1 MKFSYRARTKE
12 GEIQTGFI
20 EATSKEGALE
30 VLQQYD
36 LYVTSLVPIEV
47 PFWQKKVGFW
57 SKPSQKDIISFTRQL
72 SVMLKS
78 DMSLSNSLGVL
89 AQQTKKR
96 DFKEKILKMS
106 DYIEGGSNLSQA
118 FSHFPEFFS
127 PFYIGMLK
135 SGEASGNVPETL
147 EYLADYLEREQD
159 FVSKAL
165 TALIYPAFLTLVFVI
180 IAFIGSI
187 FIIPTFEDVFKDMEI
202 ELPFITKVVIGFS
215 NFIKGWWWFFLL
227 CFVILIG
234 LFFYSLKQKQ
244 ARKILDKNI
253 LDLPLIGS
261 FVCKFFLSRIAL
273 NLSTLISGGVPISQ
287 ALEITADLVGNL
299 TYKEIMVK
307 TKEAVR
313 AGKSISSVLATY
325 PDRFPPLF
333 IQMITTGEKTGK
345 LESSLLNIVKYYQK
359 DVDKMLDVMV
369 KFLEPVLIIFFGVLV
384 GILALSLFLP
394 LFQQGMNF

>member
-1 MKFSYRARTKE
+1 
-12 GEIQTGFI
+12 
-20 EATSKEGALE
+20 
-30 VLQQYD
+30 
-36 LYVTSLVPIEV
+36 
-47 PFWQKKVGFW
+47 
-57 SKPSQKDIISFTRQL
+57 
-72 SVMLKS
+72 
-78 DMSLSNSLGVL
+78 MSLSNSLGVL

-106 DYIEGGSNLSQA
+106 DYIEGGNNLSQA
-118 FSHFPEFFS
+118 FSHFPDLFS

-215 NFIKGWWWFFLL
+215 NFIRGWWWFFLL
-227 CFVILIG
+227 CFVTLIV

-244 ARKILDKNI
+244 GKKILDKNI
-253 LDLPLIGS
+253 LDLPLIGP
-261 FVCKFFLSRIAL
+261 FVSKFFLSRIAL

-313 AGKSISSVLATY
+313 AGKSISSVLSTY

-333 IQMITTGEKTGK
+333 IQMISTGEKTGK